1 MRLTLYGKSAKT
13 LAKVLGILGG
23 ALLLYCVGWTLYGD
37 ASGLASDCRGEIS
50 SLLSSPAT
58 KEDEAGTL
66 RIVGRSP
73 QDTIRTSGRLC
84 LVVAGVAKK
93 TDNAEADA
101 KRPRI
106 EIPLFLDDRLV
117 PLASKPT
124 AAAKA
129 EPQLLT
135 FEFSH
140 SDSATSDPS
149 KSWRSLLAGRAI
161 DGTAAFRVGI
171 ARAPATVP
179 DAFGTPPLKIL
190 VYRVDLFK
198 FGVAAMVFLI
208 AAFVIFAANSTVLRD
223 NTLSMQSSNK
233 FTTAKTTADDTK
245 TAADKAK
252 IAADSAKAAADAAK
266 AKSDAADKVTADA
279 EKKAS
284 DAVSDAAL
292 QAAADAAKADSEAA
306 RKDSDA
312 AKAASVEAS
321 RLYVELKQK
330 SDKTAAD
337 LKWMTDNPDQPVG
350 SFSLGRTQMALW
362 LGLTI
367 AGFIFLWLTLGF
379 YLDVITTS
387 ILVLLGIN
395 GTTGLAAVTIDKQ
408 AAGAS
413 PPQTETRSF
422 LGDLVCDSN
431 GNAQLHRI
439 QVAAWTCILA
449 VIFVWNTIWNFVFVN
464 FDTNLLLLMGIA
476 NALYLGFKPSEKP

>member
-13 LAKVLGILGG
+13 LAKVLGILGA

-106 EIPLFLDDRLV
+106 EISLFLDDRLV

-171 ARAPATVP
+171 ARAPAIVP

-190 VYRVDLFK
+190 VYRVDILK
-198 FGVAAMVFLI
+198 YGVAAMVFLI
-208 AAFVIFAANSTVLRD
+208 AAFVIFAANSMVLRD
-223 NTLSMQSSNK
+223 NTQTMQYSNK
-233 FTTAKTTADDTK
+233 FSTAK
-245 TAADKAK
+245 TAADNAK
-252 IAADSAKAAADAAK
+252 IAADTAKTAADTAK
-266 AKSDAADKVTADA
+266 AKSDAADKATADA
-279 EKKAS
+279 AKKAS
-284 DAVSDAAL
+284 DAAAAVKDPAS
-292 QAAADAAKADSEAA
+292 QAVADAAKADSEAA
-306 RKDSDA
+306 KTDSDT
-312 AKAASVEAS
+312 AKVASVEAS
-321 RLYVELKQK
+321 RLYLELKQK
-330 SDKTAAD
+330 SDKTAAN
-337 LKWMTDNPDQPVG
+337 LKWITDNPDQPVG

-408 AAGAS
+408 AAAGS

-431 GNAQLHRI
+431 GNAQLHRV